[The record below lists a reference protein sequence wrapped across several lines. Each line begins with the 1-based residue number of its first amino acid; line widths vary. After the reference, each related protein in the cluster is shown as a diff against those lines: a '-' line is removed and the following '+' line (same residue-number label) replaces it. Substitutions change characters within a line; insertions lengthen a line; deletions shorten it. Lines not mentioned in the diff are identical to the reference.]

1 MGLPNCSRVR
11 RWSVTASTD
20 ADAGKTAVSGQIKT
34 GAPAR
39 SDGALLG
46 AARVGKVCSIAS
58 VSALPA
64 HAADVRAAA
73 EWFVARLTASGFDAA
88 AAHETALHPVVTA
101 EALGA
106 DEGAPTLLIYGHF
119 DLQVRILLS
128 ALSHTYSVHT
138 ASLAYSISG
147 QGNVPEPKGNS

>member
-1 MGLPNCSRVR
+1 MAPSRR
-11 RWSVTASTD
+11 GAAR
-20 ADAGKTAVSGQIKT
+20 AD

-119 DLQVRILLS
+119 DVQVRILLS
-128 ALSHTYSVHT
+128 ALSHAYSVHI
-138 ASLAYSISG
+138 ASLAKEMCPSRKATPDLRSHFE
-147 QGNVPEPKGNS
+147 VSSSLR